1 MCFSTTVYVNLHAY
15 DLISLSTYIKIVSF
29 VFFIATSI
37 IFFIHEK
44 DYRESGD
51 EEEPTGLI
59 DTFKKLKS
67 VLTNKNVLSF
77 IGLLLF
83 TKIGNVFSNSILD
96 LVLIDNGLTPKAY
109 SNICTIFIPIRI
121 IMSYYFSDIKGNYL
135 RLFSLSYKRF
145 IYLFIGEYIYMF
157 VFLYFSTQENVSFVF
172 IWNSFL
178 RYVLIIS
185 LWITK
190 CYIGHMN
197 FASLNG
203 FFNKIIDK
211 EIGATY
217 ITMLNSF
224 NNLSEK
230 WPGIFVFY
238 LVDLIGYKLI
248 GILSILYCIG
258 YYMVSKSVF
267 YRLDDL
273 DESEWKI
280 NRKEKK
286 N

>member
-1 MCFSTTVYVNLHAY
+1 
-15 DLISLSTYIKIVSF
+15 
-29 VFFIATSI
+29 
-37 IFFIHEK
+37 
-44 DYRESGD
+44 
-51 EEEPTGLI
+51 
-59 DTFKKLKS
+59 
-67 VLTNKNVLSF
+67 
-77 IGLLLF
+77 
-83 TKIGNVFSNSILD
+83 
-96 LVLIDNGLTPKAY
+96 
-109 SNICTIFIPIRI
+109 
-121 IMSYYFSDIKGNYL
+121 
-135 RLFSLSYKRF
+135 
-145 IYLFIGEYIYMF
+145 
-157 VFLYFSTQENVSFVF
+157 
-172 IWNSFL
+172 
-178 RYVLIIS
+178 
-185 LWITK
+185 
-190 CYIGHMN
+190 MN
-197 FASLNG
+197 FAYLNG